1 MSLLAASLAAGSFAA
16 AGWIGWRYLR
26 QRPETTNNQPAVEPE
41 AALRLS
47 GSADNW
53 CKVLPGEVL
62 LQHCHAQ
69 LTLDEILRQTR
80 LIHGKTLGQML
91 AQGAGCPL
99 AKARTLF

>member
-26 QRPETTNNQPAVEPE
+26 LRPETTNNQPAVEPE

-80 LIHGKTLGQML
+80 L
-91 AQGAGCPL
+91 APDVF
-99 AKARTLF
+99 ARDLRSALVA